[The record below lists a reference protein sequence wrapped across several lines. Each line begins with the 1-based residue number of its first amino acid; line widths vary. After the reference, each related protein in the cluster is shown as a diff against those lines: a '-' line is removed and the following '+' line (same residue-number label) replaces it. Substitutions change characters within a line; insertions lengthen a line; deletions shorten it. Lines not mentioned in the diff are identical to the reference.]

1 MPIGIGDK
9 SVSIGGCRDY
19 ELTALG
25 HGLRNIFMGL
35 WSPDERLNR
44 RRLPVM
50 PTGLRLRQLV
60 VLNCRVWGPTALVWL
75 AVLFANERYG
85 DVLRQRLPGWAYSF
99 GYSVVMI
106 GAVIPFLGMF
116 TWPVAIYAAIKLR
129 REWRLALPCVLFAIF
144 GVLINLAGLAA
155 PSSAVAAF
163 GDMLAW
169 PALGVA
175 AITAIWA
182 GYCRRHAEPLE
193 GDANIGR

>member
-1 MPIGIGDK
+1 M
-9 SVSIGGCRDY
+9 
-19 ELTALG
+19 
-25 HGLRNIFMGL
+25 
-35 WSPDERLNR
+35 
-44 RRLPVM
+44 
-50 PTGLRLRQLV
+50 
-60 VLNCRVWGPTALVWL
+60 VWL

-116 TWPVAIYAAIKLR
+116 TWPLATYAAIRLR
-129 REWRLALPCVLFAIF
+129 REWWLALPCVLFSIF

-175 AITAIWA
+175 ALTAIWA
-182 GYCRRHAEPLE
+182 GYCRRRPEPPE
-193 GDANIGR
+193 GDANVGR